1 MVEPNSACSK
11 LRLTIPR
18 EPDLRTAQRA
28 HRIRFVMCDVH

>member
-1 MVEPNSACSK
+1 MVEQNSASSK

-28 HRIRFVMCDVH
+28 DRIRFVIVDV